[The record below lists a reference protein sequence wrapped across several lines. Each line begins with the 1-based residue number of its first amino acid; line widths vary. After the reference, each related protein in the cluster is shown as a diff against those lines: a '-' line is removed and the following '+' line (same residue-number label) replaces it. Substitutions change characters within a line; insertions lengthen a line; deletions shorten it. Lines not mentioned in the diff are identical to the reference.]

1 MEAYLILLTA
11 TPPLMLINLLYVA
24 KKVRED
30 YKSHRDAAPI
40 MGALAAIGACLSL
53 CILALSGFFTLM
65 SV

>member
-1 MEAYLILLTA
+1 MEIYLILLVA

-30 YKSHRDAAPI
+30 YKERRQIFPI
-40 MGALAAIGACLSL
+40 MGALAVTGACLSL